1 MRCVS
6 MARRRRTGLRENR
19 ILVAISILGLD
30 ENGYRRTQNEVC
42 AVLKMAKS
50 MVSECIRYQKTMTM
64 TRLYVKPDFEVIV
77 NNGTSRLED
86 GLYPTLIIAF
96 TYLGAYISNRGHDSS
111 DTS

>member
-50 MVSECIRYQKTMTM
+50 TVSKCIHCQKSTTIK
-64 TRLYVKPDFEVIV
+64 RFYIKPDFEVIV
-77 NNGTSRLED
+77 NNET
-86 GLYPTLIIAF
+86 
-96 TYLGAYISNRGHDSS
+96 
-111 DTS
+111 